1 VKSNSKL
8 LDTVAQRY
16 GCLPSDILKLSIMD
30 FNINLAV
37 AVNSVDEVEKT
48 EKGCKV
54 AVVDETEISNK
65 YKELLGRYS
74 AKN

>member
-37 AVNSVDEVEKT
+37 AVNSADEVET
-48 EKGCKV
+48 EKKGCKV
-54 AVVDETEISNK
+54 AVVDKNEMSKK
-65 YKELLGRYS
+65 YEEMLRRYREE
-74 AKN
+74 N